1 MAPEVIRQSGY
12 DFKAD
17 IWSLGIT
24 AIELAR
30 GEPPLSEY
38 HPMRVLLLIPKQEP
52 PVLEGAYSRDFK
64 DFVAKCL
71 VKNPRDRP
79 TGTIS
84 FNGAYVA
91 RELLKHRFIRSAG
104 QTDGLQELI
113 ERRAEWE
120 ARRGDRLSKTELYNN
135 ETVMSMANSE
145 DDDDPWIFATVRPS
159 SSGAATAVPEPTKD
173 VGTVKRIP
181 SPPSVH

>member
-38 HPMRVLLLIPKQEP
+38 HPMRVLLLIPKADP
-52 PVLEGAYSRDFK
+52 PVLEGGYSRDFK

-71 VKNPRDRP
+71 VKNPKDRP
-79 TGTIS
+79 TGTPHQ
-84 FNGAYVA
+84 NLAYV
-91 RELLKHRFIRSAG
+91 K
-104 QTDGLQELI
+104 
-113 ERRAEWE
+113 
-120 ARRGDRLSKTELYNN
+120 RGSC
-135 ETVMSMANSE
+135 
-145 DDDDPWIFATVRPS
+145 
-159 SSGAATAVPEPTKD
+159 
-173 VGTVKRIP
+173 
-181 SPPSVH
+181 

>member
-12 DFKAD
+12 DYKAD

-38 HPMRVLLLIPKQEP
+38 HPMRVLLLIPKQDP
-52 PVLEGAYSRDFK
+52 PVLEGSYSRDFK

-79 TGTIS
+79 TGVSPIIASFFLLYLLRTTILHDILS
-84 FNGAYVA
+84 QDISDFSA
-91 RELLKHRFIRSAG
+91 R
-104 QTDGLQELI
+104 T
-113 ERRAEWE
+113 
-120 ARRGDRLSKTELYNN
+120 TE
-135 ETVMSMANSE
+135 T
-145 DDDDPWIFATVRPS
+145 
-159 SSGAATAVPEPTKD
+159 
-173 VGTVKRIP
+173 
-181 SPPSVH
+181 SVH

>member
-38 HPMRVLLLIPKQEP
+38 HPMRVLLLIPKAEP
-52 PVLEGAYSRDFK
+52 PVLEGGYSRDFK

-71 VKNPRDRP
+71 VKNPWDRP
-79 TGTIS
+79 TGFPPNCTELM
-84 FNGAYVA
+84 VA

-104 QTDGLQELI
+104 QTEGLQELI
-113 ERRAEWE
+113 ERREDWE
-120 ARRGDRLSKTELYNN
+120 ARRGDRLSKPEMYQ
-135 ETVMSMANSE
+135 TVVGTMMNGE
-145 DDDDPWIFATVRPS
+145 DDDPWIFATVRPGS
-159 SSGAATAVPEPTKD
+159 SSST
-173 VGTVKRIP
+173 
-181 SPPSVH
+181 